1 MELIVAVD
9 KNWAIGKN
17 NELLVRISN
26 DMKHFRRLTEGN
38 VIVMGRKTLESF
50 PGGRPLPNRANIVL
64 SRQKM
69 LDAKGATVVSSLDEL
84 REEIRKYEREKI
96 YVVGGESI
104 YRLLLPYCEKAWVTR
119 LDYAYEADAWMPNLD
134 ETEGWSLEDPGE
146 EQTYFDVIYYFSL
159 YRNEHPK
166 QL

>member
-134 ETEGWSLEDPGE
+134 EAEGWSLEDPGE